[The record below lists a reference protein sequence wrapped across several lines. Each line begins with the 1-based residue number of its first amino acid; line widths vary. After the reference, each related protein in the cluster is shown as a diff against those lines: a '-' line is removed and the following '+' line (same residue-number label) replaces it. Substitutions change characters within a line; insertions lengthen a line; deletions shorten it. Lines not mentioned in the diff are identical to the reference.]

1 MLSKRVKYAIKTLL
15 FLNRNDNASL
25 FSAKKISE
33 NERIP
38 LKFLEQILRELKQNK
53 ILKSERGA
61 EGGYTFMK
69 NPSDIKILD
78 VIRIV
83 DGPVAML
90 PCASL
95 NFYEKCDDCIDEA
108 TCSIRKLLIS
118 VRDQMLPLLDTSIAD
133 MTKSEKFPI

>member
-15 FLNRNDNASL
+15 FLNRKDNASL

-69 NPSDIKILD
+69 DPADIKVLD

-95 NFYEKCDDCIDEA
+95 NFYEKCADCTDEA
-108 TCSIRKLLIS
+108 TCGIIK
-118 VRDQMLPLLDTSIAD
+118 
-133 MTKSEKFPI
+133 

>member
-15 FLNRNDNASL
+15 FLNRKDNASL

-69 NPSDIKILD
+69 DPADIKGLD

-95 NFYEKCDDCIDEA
+95 NFYEKCADCTDEA
-108 TCSIRKLLIS
+108 TCGIRKLLIN
-118 VRDQMLPLLDTSIAD
+118 VRDSMLPILDTSIAD
-133 MTKSEKFPI
+133 MTKSENFPI

>member
-15 FLNRNDNASL
+15 FLNRKDNSSL

-61 EGGYTFMK
+61 EGGYTLMK
-69 NPSDIKILD
+69 DPADIKVLD

-83 DGPVAML
+83 DGPVALL

-95 NFYEKCDDCIDEA
+95 NFYAKCADCTDEG
-108 TCSIRKLLIS
+108 TCSIRKLLIN
-118 VRDQMLPLLDTSIAD
+118 VRDNMLPILDTSIAD
-133 MTKSEKFPI
+133 MTKSETTPI

>member
-15 FLNRNDNASL
+15 FLNRKDNSSL

-61 EGGYTFMK
+61 EGGYTLMK
-69 NPSDIKILD
+69 NPADIKVLD

-83 DGPVAML
+83 DGPVALL

-95 NFYEKCDDCIDEA
+95 NFYEKCSDCTDEA

-118 VRDQMLPLLDTSIAD
+118 VRDNMLPILDTSIAD
-133 MTKSEKFPI
+133 MTKSENFPL

>member
-15 FLNRNDNASL
+15 FLNRKDNSSL
-25 FSAKKISE
+25 FSAKKIAE

-69 NPSDIKILD
+69 SPSEIKILD

-95 NFYEKCDDCIDEA
+95 NFYEKCDDCTDEA
-108 TCSIRKLLIS
+108 TCSIRKLLIN
-118 VRDQMLPLLDTSIAD
+118 VRDNMLPILDTSIAD
-133 MTKSEKFPI
+133 MTKSENFPI

>member
-25 FSAKKISE
+25 FSAKRISE

-69 NPSDIKILD
+69 NPSDIKVLD

-95 NFYEKCDDCIDEA
+95 NFYEKCDDCRDEA
-108 TCSIRKLLIS
+108 TCSIRKLLID
-118 VRDQMLPLLDTSIAD
+118 VRDHMLPILDTSIAD
-133 MTKSEKFPI
+133 MTNNEKSPI

>member
-15 FLNRNDNASL
+15 FLNRKDNSSL

-61 EGGYTFMK
+61 EGGYTLMK
-69 NPSDIKILD
+69 DPADIKVLD

-83 DGPVAML
+83 DGPVALL

-95 NFYEKCDDCIDEA
+95 NFYEKCADCRDEA
-108 TCSIRKLLIS
+108 TCSIRKLLIN
-118 VRDQMLPLLDTSIAD
+118 VRDNMLPILDTSIAD
-133 MTKSEKFPI
+133 MTKSENFSI

>member
-15 FLNRNDNASL
+15 FLNRKDNSSL

-61 EGGYTFMK
+61 EGGYTLMK
-69 NPSDIKILD
+69 DPADIKVLD

-83 DGPVAML
+83 DGPVALL

-95 NFYEKCDDCIDEA
+95 NFYEKCSDCRDEA
-108 TCSIRKLLIS
+108 TCSIRKLLIN
-118 VRDQMLPLLDTSIAD
+118 VRDNMLPVLDTSIAD
-133 MTKSEKFPI
+133 MTRSETTPI

>member
-15 FLNRNDNASL
+15 FLNRKDNSSL

-61 EGGYTFMK
+61 EGGYTLMK
-69 NPSDIKILD
+69 DPADIKVLD

-83 DGPVAML
+83 DGPVALL

-95 NFYEKCDDCIDEA
+95 NFYEKCSDCRDEA
-108 TCSIRKLLIS
+108 TCSIRKLLIN
-118 VRDQMLPLLDTSIAD
+118 VRDNMLPVLDTSIAD
-133 MTKSEKFPI
+133 MTKSETTPI

>member
-15 FLNRNDNASL
+15 FLNRKDNASL
-25 FSAKKISE
+25 YSAKKISE
-33 NERIP
+33 SERIP

-69 NPSDIKILD
+69 NPSDIKVLD

-95 NFYEKCDDCIDEA
+95 NFYEKCDDCTDEA
-108 TCSIRKLLIS
+108 TCSIRKLLIN
-118 VRDQMLPLLDTSIAD
+118 VRDNMLPILDTSIAD
-133 MTKSEKFPI
+133 MTNSEQYPI

>member
-15 FLNRNDNASL
+15 FLNRKDNSSL
-25 FSAKKISE
+25 FSAKKIAE

-53 ILKSERGA
+53 ILKSEHGA

-69 NPSDIKILD
+69 SPSEIKILD

-95 NFYEKCDDCIDEA
+95 NFYEKCDDCTDEA
-108 TCSIRKLLIS
+108 TCSIRKLLIN
-118 VRDQMLPLLDTSIAD
+118 VRDNMLPILDTSIAD
-133 MTKSEKFPI
+133 MTKSENFPI

>member
-15 FLNRNDNASL
+15 FLNRKDNASL

-69 NPSDIKILD
+69 DPADIKVLD

-95 NFYEKCDDCIDEA
+95 NFYEKCADCTDEA
-108 TCSIRKLLIS
+108 TCGIRKLLIN
-118 VRDQMLPLLDTSIAD
+118 VRDSMLPILDTSIAD

>member
-15 FLNRNDNASL
+15 FLNRKDNSSL

-33 NERIP
+33 SEHIP
-38 LKFLEQILRELKQNK
+38 LKFLEQILRELKQNN

-69 NPSDIKILD
+69 NPADIKVLD

-95 NFYEKCDDCIDEA
+95 NFYEKCIDCADEA
-108 TCSIRKLLIS
+108 TCSIRRLLIN
-118 VRDQMLPLLDTSIAD
+118 VRDQMLPILDTSIAD
-133 MTKSEKFPI
+133 LTRSENMAI

>member
-15 FLNRNDNASL
+15 FLNRTNNASL

-69 NPSDIKILD
+69 DPADIKVLD

-95 NFYEKCDDCIDEA
+95 NFYEKCGYQKTHIKPEQEGMDM
-108 TCSIRKLLIS
+108 
-118 VRDQMLPLLDTSIAD
+118 VY
-133 MTKSEKFPI
+133 MTKKIGRK

>member
-1 MLSKRVKYAIKTLL
+1 M
-15 FLNRNDNASL
+15 
-25 FSAKKISE
+25 
-33 NERIP
+33 
-38 LKFLEQILRELKQNK
+38 EQILRELKQNK

-69 NPSDIKILD
+69 DPADIKVLD

-95 NFYEKCDDCIDEA
+95 NFYEKCADCTDEA
-108 TCSIRKLLIS
+108 TCSIRKLLIN
-118 VRDQMLPLLDTSIAD
+118 VRDSMLPILDTSIAD

>member
-15 FLNRNDNASL
+15 FLNREDHSSL

-61 EGGYTFMK
+61 EGGYTLMK
-69 NPSDIKILD
+69 NAADIKVLD

-83 DGPVAML
+83 DGPVALL

-95 NFYEKCDDCIDEA
+95 NFYEKCADCRDEA
-108 TCSIRKLLIS
+108 TCSIRKLLIN
-118 VRDQMLPLLDTSIAD
+118 VRDNMLPILDTSIAD
-133 MTKSEKFPI
+133 MTKTENSLI

>member
-15 FLNRNDNASL
+15 FLNREDNSSL

-61 EGGYTFMK
+61 EGGYTLMK
-69 NPSDIKILD
+69 NAADIKVLD

-83 DGPVAML
+83 DGPVALL

-95 NFYEKCDDCIDEA
+95 NFYEKCADCRDEA
-108 TCSIRKLLIS
+108 TCSIRKLLIN
-118 VRDQMLPLLDTSIAD
+118 VRDNMLPILDTSIAD
-133 MTKSEKFPI
+133 MTKTENSLI

>member
-15 FLNRNDNASL
+15 FLNRTDNASL

-61 EGGYTFMK
+61 EGGYTLMK
-69 NPSDIKILD
+69 DPADIKVLD

-83 DGPVAML
+83 DGPVALL

-95 NFYEKCDDCIDEA
+95 NFYEKCADCKDEG
-108 TCSIRKLLIS
+108 TCSIRKLLIN
-118 VRDQMLPLLDTSIAD
+118 VRDNMLPILDTSIAD
-133 MTKSEKFPI
+133 MTKSETSAI